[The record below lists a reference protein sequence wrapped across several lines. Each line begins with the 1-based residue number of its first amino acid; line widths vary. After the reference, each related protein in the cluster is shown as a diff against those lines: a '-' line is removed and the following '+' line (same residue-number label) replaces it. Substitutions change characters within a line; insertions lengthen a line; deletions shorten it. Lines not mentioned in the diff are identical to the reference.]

1 MKEIEGQALDQ
12 RQLDLPGIL
21 GDNGFAEEL
30 CDNGKSSGLLDRG
43 ELHVH
48 LNGAIPASAIRDILA
63 DEATVLPAGFELG
76 RDLLRAVP
84 CRSLAE
90 YLTPWQ
96 VLRRFPSKRENLDRL
111 ALAVFA
117 GLANNNVRFVEL
129 RSSVLYLTT
138 IQKCSPAQALERL
151 IESTGKAA
159 QRHGIRRGLILTVT
173 RGDYSSVN
181 LSTLLQ
187 AYQDLGKP
195 RDVIGLDLAGDEEIG
210 YPAEL
215 PSLFREAKDRF
226 GFGITIHAGE
236 TGRAENVRAA
246 VELFGADRIGH
257 GTAAGKDPQLLELL
271 FSKSICIEVCP
282 ISNWLTGAIPPN
294 EAHPLQQ
301 FRQHGVPFI
310 ICSDNPAIHQRGL
323 ADDQAVAMA
332 EGLSIGDMRQ
342 QYVVAKRYSF
352 MKDLD

>member
-1 MKEIEGQALDQ
+1 MDQ

-21 GDNGFAEEL
+21 GDTGLAKKLDENR
-30 CDNGKSSGLLDRG
+30 KSSDLHDRG

-48 LNGAIPASAIRDILA
+48 LNGAIPAPMIRDILA
-63 DEATVLPAGFELG
+63 DEATVLPAGFEFG
-76 RDLLRAVP
+76 RDLLRAEP
-84 CRSLAE
+84 CKSLAE
-90 YLTPWQ
+90 YLRPWQ
-96 VLRRFPSKRENLDRL
+96 VLRLFPRKRENLDRL
-111 ALAVFA
+111 ALAVVA

-138 IQKCSPAQALERL
+138 LQKCSPADALERL
-151 IESTGKAA
+151 IESTGEAA

-173 RGDYSSVN
+173 RGDYCAVS

-187 AYQDLGKP
+187 AYQDLGEPK
-195 RDVIGLDLAGDEEIG
+195 DVIGLDLAGDEEMG

-226 GFGITIHAGE
+226 GLGITIHAGE
-236 TGRAENVRAA
+236 TGRAENVRSA

-257 GTAAGKDPQLLELL
+257 GTAAGKDPKLLELL
-271 FSKSICIEVCP
+271 STKGICIEVCP
-282 ISNWLTGAIPPN
+282 ISNWLTGAVPPN

-301 FRQHGVPFI
+301 FRQHGVPFV

-323 ADDQAVAMA
+323 ADDQAAAMV

-342 QYVVAKRYSF
+342 QYEVAKRYSF
-352 MKDLD
+352 MEDLD